1 MSLPYRDLRGGAGRP
16 GILRHSRAAAF
27 SFQRLLFLVR
37 KEFIQLRRN
46 PLTLRMIIVVPL
58 LQTILFGYVTTTDIK
73 GLTLLVCDLD
83 RSALSRELSAK
94 LAAGGFFT
102 PAGTVAE
109 LGAIDSYLD
118 QGRARA
124 AVVFP
129 VGLSARITAGKI
141 STVQVIVDGS
151 NPSQA
156 SVAVSHIQRMLGSEA
171 LGLSV
176 ELAGRMGLAPGP
188 RPALDLR
195 TRVWF
200 NPELKSVNYMI
211 PGVMCMVLFMITSLL
226 TALGI
231 VREKEQG
238 TMEQIMVTPL
248 RPAELIAGK
257 TLPFALVAFVEAALV
272 LAAGTLWFG
281 VVLRGSLLWLSLAS
295 AVFVL
300 TVLGIGMFVSTLAH
314 TQAQAMMVNQLFM
327 ATNMMLSGFMFP
339 ISSMPQAMQH
349 VTYLVPL
356 RYFLEIVRGVY
367 LKGTGPSAWW
377 PQLLM
382 LALFGLLLFS
392 LSALRFRKRL
402 D

>member
-1 MSLPYRDLRGGAGRP
+1 
-16 GILRHSRAAAF
+16 
-27 SFQRLLFLVR
+27 
-37 KEFIQLRRN
+37 
-46 PLTLRMIIVVPL
+46 
-58 LQTILFGYVTTTDIK
+58 
-73 GLTLLVCDLD
+73 
-83 RSALSRELSAK
+83 
-94 LAAGGFFT
+94 
-102 PAGTVAE
+102 
-109 LGAIDSYLD
+109 
-118 QGRARA
+118 
-124 AVVFP
+124 
-129 VGLSARITAGKI
+129 
-141 STVQVIVDGS
+141 
-151 NPSQA
+151 
-156 SVAVSHIQRMLGSEA
+156 
-171 LGLSV
+171 
-176 ELAGRMGLAPGP
+176 
-188 RPALDLR
+188 
-195 TRVWF
+195 
-200 NPELKSVNYMI
+200 
-211 PGVMCMVLFMITSLL
+211 
-226 TALGI
+226 
-231 VREKEQG
+231 
-238 TMEQIMVTPL
+238 MEQIMVTPL